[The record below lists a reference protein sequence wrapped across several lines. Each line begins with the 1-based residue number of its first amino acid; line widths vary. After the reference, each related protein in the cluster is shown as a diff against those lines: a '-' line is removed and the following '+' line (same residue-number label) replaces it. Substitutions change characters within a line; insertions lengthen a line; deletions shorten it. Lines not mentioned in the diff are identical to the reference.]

1 MTKNKLKNKCNKTKR
16 MKLQGN
22 NNKKSIKQ
30 KNRAIKS
37 RGTKPDKK
45 IKLNKMPKDK
55 NWNKSKLQK
64 GSKAK

>member
-1 MTKNKLKNKCNKTKR
+1 